1 MTVETSHLLDQGRR
15 GEPITSIKVMDMH
28 AHVGRYG
35 FAIPETSAQSI
46 VGVMER
52 TGVAKTFI
60 AAMPRMSEE
69 DTVQGNRLV
78 LESIRAFP
86 DKLLG
91 YVYLWP
97 SSAGFVRHEVE
108 ACFAEGFSGLK
119 LHNSNGVS
127 YTASA
132 YEPAYALA
140 DERRMPV
147 LFHTWGQEGTFR
159 EIRELSQ
166 RYPNLSILLAHAGA
180 ANEAGYIQIAKDC
193 ENVYLELA
201 GSAAPR
207 GIIQRFVEEVGA
219 GKVVWGS
226 DICFI
231 NQAQQLGKVLGAHI
245 AEAAR
250 TSILSENALA
260 ILNRI
265 ERS

>member
-1 MTVETSHLLDQGRR
+1 MTVETSQLLDLGRR
-15 GEPITSIKVMDMH
+15 GEPITSIEVMDMH

-69 DTVQGNRLV
+69 DTVQGNQVVR
-78 LESIRAFP
+78 ESIRAFP
-86 DKLLG
+86 DKLLA

-97 SSAGFVRHEVE
+97 SSAAFVRREVE
-108 ACFAEGFSGLK
+108 ECFDEGFSGLK
-119 LHNSNGVS
+119 LHNANGVS
-127 YTASA
+127 YTAPA

-147 LFHTWGQEGTFR
+147 LFHTWGQEGSFR
-159 EIRELSQ
+159 EIREISQ
-166 RYPNLSILLAHAGA
+166 RFPGLSILLAHAGA
-180 ANEAGYIQIAKDC
+180 ANEEGYIQIAKDC
-193 ENVYLELA
+193 ENIYLELA

-207 GIIQRFVEEVGA
+207 GVIQRFVEEAGA
-219 GKVVWGS
+219 GKVIWGS

-245 AEAAR
+245 TEEARIA
-250 TSILSENALA
+250 ILSGNALA
-260 ILNRI
+260 ILGRI